1 MTEHPDDVAALCE
14 RIPLAHYVWCGMQE
28 GTHEA
33 QCDCGFPER
42 MEVVET
48 LERLAAENERLVVWG
63 RATFEAGF
71 QERQRAERAEAEV
84 TRLTHPKSGEYFG
97 PDDGIVSWKDR
108 ALKAEQEFVKMLADA
123 AAWQRKYRC
132 EFDRADRAE
141 ALAKDEYGIVARI
154 WEIYG
159 NPDYKTL
166 DGKSLYDLIEA
177 DKSDLAACRA
187 EAIKWQDECLA
198 MQTERDALRLEIA
211 SMRSSDWHKDA
222 MRWRKARSRNV
233 IGRFKL
239 MAWSSEFGR
248 YLDVV
253 DDVADAAIDAAIG
266 GNHEA

>member
-1 MTEHPDDVAALCE
+1 MTPAAPDDVSALIEQIRSFLADAPNGKPHEGYRYGELLSQAAN
-14 RIPLAHYVWCGMQE
+14 A
-28 GTHEA
+28 
-33 QCDCGFPER
+33 
-42 MEVVET
+42 

-84 TRLTHPKSGEYFG
+84 ARLKEDNALLDSDHNRIGVKCDEAEAELRACLDRWNKANGEANDNFMLLSDKHTLMTERAERAEAEVARLTHPKSGEYFG

-177 DKSDLAACRA
+177 DKSDLARLRA
-187 EAIKWQDECLA
+187 TVKHDG
-198 MQTERDALRLEIA
+198 
-211 SMRSSDWHKDA
+211 
-222 MRWRKARSRNV
+222 V
-233 IGRFKL
+233 
-239 MAWSSEFGR
+239 
-248 YLDVV
+248 
-253 DDVADAAIDAAIG
+253 
-266 GNHEA
+266 